1 MRITF
6 QPSGGR
12 GEYEV
17 SDYAPGGLMP
27 VDLLG
32 FTVQL
37 LIGENILHTG
47 VNLTK
52 DQGKYRLR
60 VEPKG
65 ANPQVQIQV
74 ANALLMPHPIRQE
87 HLMGSGELVLQNN
100 SYIIKN
106 IQFGNVIHYPD
117 DLFFTAEVLTI
128 DCKNQTNEAE
138 QIPVLKR
145 MRDIE
150 KIWKQRNSFPPD
162 IADLLNRHETYVKAG
177 GPIPQTATKLIQ
189 HLQDAMERYS
199 SELEIPYTAS
209 TDVVLALLSAL
220 GEIVEEMPISLDQIE
235 PEQIDLRLRERI
247 KWQVWATRRGATSVR
262 FRKEI
267 RTAYHQ
273 CCVMCESRFPVT
285 DWNSRP
291 GIDAAHIL
299 PWAVYDLDKIYNGLA
314 LCKLH
319 HWAFDEGILLIVFRE
334 GKYQVELSQGAEH
347 ILYEP
352 DFSIDVLR
360 QVVGEIPINRLPARP
375 MDWPSPN
382 LLARRNEEFAQWQLD
397 LPNLL

>member
-17 SDYAPGGLMP
+17 SDYAPTGLMP
-27 VDLLG
+27 ADLLG
-32 FTVQL
+32 FAVRL

-47 VNLTK
+47 VKLTK

-87 HLMGSGELVLQNN
+87 PLMGSGELVLQND

-106 IQFGNVIHYPD
+106 IQFGNVTHNTD
-117 DLFFTAEVLTI
+117 DPFFTAEVLTI

-138 QIPVLKR
+138 QVPVVKR
-145 MRDIE
+145 IGDIE
-150 KIWKQRNSFPPD
+150 KIWKQQNSFPPD
-162 IADLLNRHETYVKAG
+162 IADLLKQHEIYVKAG
-177 GPIPQTATKLIQ
+177 RPIPKAATKLIQ
-189 HLQDAMERYS
+189 NLQDAMERYS
-199 SELEIPYTAS
+199 GELEIPYTAS
-209 TDVVLALLSAL
+209 TDVVPALLSAL

-247 KWQVWATRRGATSVR
+247 KWQVWATRRGPASVQ
-262 FRKEI
+262 FKKEV

-273 CCVMCESRFPVT
+273 CCVMCGASFPVT
-285 DWNSRP
+285 SWNSRP

-319 HWAFDEGILLIVFRE
+319 HWAFDEGILLLVFQE
-334 GKYQVELSQGAEH
+334 GKYQVELSEGAER

-352 DFSIDVLR
+352 NFSIDVLR
-360 QVVGEIPINRLPARP
+360 QVIGEIPISRLPARS
-375 MDWPSPN
+375 MDWPNPS
-382 LLARRNEEFAQWQLD
+382 LLARRNEEFAQWQPD
-397 LPNLL
+397 LPYLL